1 MAKMSGGA
9 AVVEALRA
17 EGVTHVFGVIG
28 TAMLEVFD
36 ALHDAPDITYVGVRH
51 EQNGVHMAELARA
64 SPPALIGEITSGA
77 RLFGFVGSICGP
89 LAFAIVASKTGGFT
103 WPFVLVAGQLIVFG
117 AFALC
122 RRPSAAP
129 TG

>member
-36 ALHDAPDITYVGVRH
+36 ALTTR
-51 EQNGVHMAELARA
+51 
-64 SPPALIGEITSGA
+64 
-77 RLFGFVGSICGP
+77 
-89 LAFAIVASKTGGFT
+89 
-103 WPFVLVAGQLIVFG
+103 
-117 AFALC
+117 
-122 RRPSAAP
+122 
-129 TG
+129 